1 MIKNKIITISGR
13 VQNVGFRYY
22 TNQAARK
29 YNISGFAK
37 NQSDGSV
44 YIEAEGEEGNL
55 DIFIE
60 WCKNGP
66 TWARIDKI
74 NIQEGTIMNYSSF
87 LVKQ

>member
-1 MIKNKIITISGR
+1 MIKNKIITVTGR

-29 YNISGFAK
+29 YNISGFVK

-66 TWARIDKI
+66 TWARINNVIVND
-74 NIQEGTIMNYSSF
+74 GTIMNYSGF
-87 LVKQ
+87 FVK

>member
-29 YNISGFAK
+29 YNISGFTK

-44 YIEAEGEEGNL
+44 YIEAEGEEENL
-55 DIFIE
+55 DKFIE
-60 WCKNGP
+60 QCKNGP
-66 TWARIDKI
+66 TWARVNNVNVND
-74 NIQEGTIMNYSSF
+74 GTIMNYSGF
-87 LVKQ
+87 LVK